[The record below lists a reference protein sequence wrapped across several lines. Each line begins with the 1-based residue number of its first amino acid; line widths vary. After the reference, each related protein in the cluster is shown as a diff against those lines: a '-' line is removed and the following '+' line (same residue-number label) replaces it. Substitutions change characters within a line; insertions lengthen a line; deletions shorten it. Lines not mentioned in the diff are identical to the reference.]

1 MNDAGLFDHVSGAG
15 GEHIAEQYL
24 RSRGAQLLC
33 KHFRAVGGEIDL
45 IVRMDGR
52 IVFVEVKARF
62 GARYGTPGEAITR
75 AQAQRIRR
83 AALVYLKA
91 HGGTAQP
98 VRFDALLIS
107 EQGIKHI
114 PGAF

>member
-1 MNDAGLFDHVSGAG
+1 MNGLYAGVRGAG
-15 GEHIAEQYL
+15 GEHIAGEYL
-24 RSRGAQLLC
+24 KAHGATVLA
-33 KHFRAVGGEIDL
+33 KNFKAVGGEIDL
-45 IVRMDGR
+45 IVKMDGR

-62 GARYGTPGEAITR
+62 GRRYGSAGEAITP
-75 AQAQRIRR
+75 AKAARIRR
-83 AALVYLKA
+83 AALIYLKT

-107 EQGIKHI
+107 EEGIKHI